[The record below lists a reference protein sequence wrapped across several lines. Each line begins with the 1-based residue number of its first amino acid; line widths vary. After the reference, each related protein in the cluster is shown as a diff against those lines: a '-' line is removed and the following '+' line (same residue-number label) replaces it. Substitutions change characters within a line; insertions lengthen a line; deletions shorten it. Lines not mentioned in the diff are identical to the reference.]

1 MKTKSSQTAARI
13 AVGIP
18 FFLVAIF
25 LALAGLTNLSAK
37 NRRTTNAVV
46 PQAAVPQPFTGTF
59 DPNVFPC
66 GSQLHQFVV
75 PPGQARL
82 VIQVNANIPTNDIT
96 ITLLYGA
103 GANPT
108 FVTSTDTGVGQE
120 VINYAPAGGV
130 AGGTYQV
137 QICVSPNPAA
147 PFQQPYTY
155 TGVFT
160 YDDTGGGGNPPN
172 TGPLPAPPQDPGAK
186 VGYENFEPPGLL
198 TPVLITSSG
207 GKTVEYLGRYAIEPS
222 IGANWATGTIA
233 YQSDLETLF
242 VNFDDSCNLA
252 NPKATWVNRPSN
264 LSILVDSDP
273 ILFTDHQTNRT
284 FVCELTLL
292 GTDTSKVAFTDSDG
306 MPTASA
312 PLGWTPDQQAQGL
325 ASAVDHQ
332 TMGGGPYNLSAIPP
346 PVPSPTYPNAV
357 YYCSQDIAT
366 SFCSR
371 SDNGGLVYGNQVP
384 LYTVATC
391 GGLHGH
397 VKVSP
402 ADGSVYVPNRDC
414 NGLQSIVVSTDNGVS
429 WTVKQVNTGTN
440 AAGPSNVGQGD
451 DPALSVDAAGRVYFA
466 FSHNANQAGVAWSD
480 DHGDHWFDMYDL
492 GAIYG
497 LHNVCFPTATAGDAG
512 RAAVAF
518 YGSTTPNGPST
529 GDSNDGSFTGVWHL
543 YVAHTFDGGK
553 SWTTSDL
560 TPTMP
565 MQRSGLLRGGGAD
578 AWRNLADFMG
588 IETDRDGRVLVGYGN
603 GCDSGDCGQAPIA
616 GDGSSTVKGNAY
628 SCTAAIA
635 RQSSGRRMLKAKDPA
650 SSSTVP
656 GLPFV
661 QQRRNGNVVKLMW
674 NEADS
679 GNSMINSYQIFRG
692 TAPGAEDPSP
702 IGTVAGTQ
710 TGGSYTDNT
719 ATDLTKTYYYR
730 VVANNSMGSSC
741 GNNEI
746 AAPYRGDTC
755 TGLVLHRND
764 PTHPESTGA
773 GTVGQPPTPS
783 LLIDYVALGE
793 PPGTN
798 NLMFKMKVG
807 DLSSIPPNSR
817 WRISWDWYHPTADP
831 NKPDQLYYI
840 GMNSDQNG
848 AVTFEYGKL
857 ADAGVPAVLLL
868 METKVGDLPQSP
880 SGTHYDA
887 DGTITMIVSRAAVD
901 NPGVGDLLGAIGGK
915 TITGDNPNCATG
927 IPGVNPPC
935 LPNDRLERSTS
946 FVDHTFVKGNT
957 DNAYPATTYTIVGG
971 TTCST
976 GTIVPVG
983 AVSRKIH
990 GSAGTFEIDLPLIGT
1005 PGIESRSTSGNHQ
1018 VVISF
1023 AAPIL
1028 AVQSAN
1034 VTPGANG
1041 TGSVSGSPIISGS
1054 QVTVNLTGVS
1064 TAQTLSVNL
1073 VGVSDGSHSGNV
1085 SIPMSVLV
1093 GDVNHSTNVDAADV
1107 GLVQRQNNQPVTFSN
1122 FRSDVNASGNV
1133 DAADVGIAQ
1142 RQNQAHL
1149 P

>member
-1 MKTKSSQTAARI
+1 
-13 AVGIP
+13 
-18 FFLVAIF
+18 
-25 LALAGLTNLSAK
+25 
-37 NRRTTNAVV
+37 
-46 PQAAVPQPFTGTF
+46 
-59 DPNVFPC
+59 
-66 GSQLHQFVV
+66 
-75 PPGQARL
+75 
-82 VIQVNANIPTNDIT
+82 
-96 ITLLYGA
+96 
-103 GANPT
+103 
-108 FVTSTDTGVGQE
+108 
-120 VINYAPAGGV
+120 
-130 AGGTYQV
+130 
-137 QICVSPNPAA
+137 
-147 PFQQPYTY
+147 
-155 TGVFT
+155 
-160 YDDTGGGGNPPN
+160 
-172 TGPLPAPPQDPGAK
+172 
-186 VGYENFEPPGLL
+186 
-198 TPVLITSSG
+198 
-207 GKTVEYLGRYAIEPS
+207 
-222 IGANWATGTIA
+222 
-233 YQSDLETLF
+233 
-242 VNFDDSCNLA
+242 
-252 NPKATWVNRPSN
+252 
-264 LSILVDSDP
+264 
-273 ILFTDHQTNRT
+273 
-284 FVCELTLL
+284 
-292 GTDTSKVAFTDSDG
+292 
-306 MPTASA
+306 
-312 PLGWTPDQQAQGL
+312 
-325 ASAVDHQ
+325 
-332 TMGGGPYNLSAIPP
+332 
-346 PVPSPTYPNAV
+346 
-357 YYCSQDIAT
+357 
-366 SFCSR
+366 
-371 SDNGGLVYGNQVP
+371 
-384 LYTVATC
+384 
-391 GGLHGH
+391 
-397 VKVSP
+397 
-402 ADGSVYVPNRDC
+402 
-414 NGLQSIVVSTDNGVS
+414 
-429 WTVKQVNTGTN
+429 
-440 AAGPSNVGQGD
+440 
-451 DPALSVDAAGRVYFA
+451 
-466 FSHNANQAGVAWSD
+466 
-480 DHGDHWFDMYDL
+480 MYDL

-543 YVAHTFDGGK
+543 YVAHSFDGGK